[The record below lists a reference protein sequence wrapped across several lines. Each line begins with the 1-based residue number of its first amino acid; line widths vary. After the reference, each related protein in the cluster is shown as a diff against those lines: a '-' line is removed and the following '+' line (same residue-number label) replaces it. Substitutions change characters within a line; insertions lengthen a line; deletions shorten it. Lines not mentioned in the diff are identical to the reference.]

1 MASVDRRARE
11 KNETR
16 ERILAAARDLFVRE
30 GVEAVSMRKIADAI
44 EYTPAAIYTH
54 FADKHALMLALCD
67 SDFGLLREAMGE
79 AAREPDPVERLRRC
93 GRAYIDF
100 GFAHPHH
107 YRFMFMTKFP
117 AYDPKES
124 PCEHGNPDEDAYALL
139 LDTVRACIGQGRFRE
154 EYRDVHVVTQAC
166 WGAVHGIVS
175 LYLTHGEDP
184 WVNFVHAR
192 ESAELL
198 YSACIDGLLRRESA
212 AGREGAKP

>member
-1 MASVDRRARE
+1 MASSDRRARE

-16 ERILAAARDLFVRE
+16 EKILGAARELFVRE
-30 GVEAVSMRKIADAI
+30 GVDAVSMRKIADAI

-54 FADKHALMLALCD
+54 FTDKHALMLALCD
-67 SDFGLLREAMGE
+67 SDFGLLRESMGE
-79 AAREPDPVERLRRC
+79 LGDEADPVERLRRC

-107 YRFMFMTKFP
+107 YRFMFMTRFP
-117 AYDPKES
+117 AYDPGES

-139 LDTVRACIGQGRFRE
+139 LETVRACIVQGRFRQE
-154 EYRDVHVVTQAC
+154 CRDVHVVTQVC

-184 WVNFVHAR
+184 WVNFVHPR
-192 ESAELL
+192 ESAEML
-198 YSACIDGLLRRESA
+198 YAACIEGLLRRDS
-212 AGREGAKP
+212 AGREGAGA

>member
-1 MASVDRRARE
+1 MGSIDRRARE

-16 ERILAAARDLFVRE
+16 EKILAAARDLFVRE
-30 GVEAVSMRKIADAI
+30 GFEAVSMRKIAEAI

-67 SDFGLLREAMGE
+67 ADFGLLREAMGD
-79 AAREPDPVERLRRC
+79 ATHHADPVERLRRC

-117 AYDPKES
+117 PYDPSES
-124 PCEHGNPDEDAYALL
+124 PCEHGNPDEDAYAFLL
-139 LDTVRACIGQGRFRE
+139 ETVRACIDQERFLPE
-154 EYRDVHVVTQAC
+154 CRDADVVTQVC

-175 LYLTHGEDP
+175 LYLTHGDDP
-184 WVNFVHAR
+184 WVNFVRPR
-192 ESAELL
+192 ESAEML
-198 YSACIDGLLRRESA
+198 YGACVNGLLRMETTPAQGVSR
-212 AGREGAKP
+212 